1 MFDQVL
7 LYDGCMTDEGIGE
20 PREVVLTAARAV
32 DPAFTEVMFKK
43 WRDRG
48 LVPRP
53 IARPGR
59 GREHGRGAVYPAGTT
74 AQVLR
79 VLAIRAE
86 GGRFDPDRALWR
98 LWWERAP
105 VDPERIRVLLAAELD
120 RLEGLFGD
128 AFEGD
133 ELGENAVKAIMRLAG
148 GNLDGLLRAVRRQI
162 GHDGFAQV
170 CALMVRVAA
179 GRFDGWET
187 TRDREW
193 VDRALMLDRAR
204 RDRIGSASPW
214 YRGNVEEVLR
224 TVSRVVSLPALR
236 TTLSGATDD
245 ELVLAREELRE
256 LLAVADAARTLAEA
270 LRGFGAFG
278 FSALPSA
285 TELGDVPSPTLLL
298 WWLSVRRL
306 PEVPAGLETLR
317 SVEPWVVMA
326 RQVAVDWAARKRTRD
341 GGYRTGE

>member
-20 PREVVLTAARAV
+20 PREAVLAAARAV

-59 GREHGRGAVYPAGTT
+59 GREHGRGAIYPAGTT
-74 AQVLR
+74 AQVIR
-79 VLAIRAE
+79 VLEIRAE

-98 LWWERAP
+98 LWWERTP

-120 RLEGLFGD
+120 QLEHLF
-128 AFEGD
+128 AKVFEGD
-133 ELGENAVKAIMRLAG
+133 ELGEKAVEEIMRLAG
-148 GNLDGLLRAVRRQI
+148 GHLDGLLRAVRRQI
-162 GHDGFAQV
+162 GRDGFTQV
-170 CALMVRVAA
+170 CVLMVRVAA
-179 GRFDGWET
+179 GRFDGWES

-224 TVSRVVSLPALR
+224 TVSRVVSPPVLR
-236 TTLSGATDD
+236 TTLSEASDD
-245 ELVLAREELRE
+245 DLVLAREELRE
-256 LLAVADAARTLAEA
+256 LLTLADAARVMAEA

-285 TELGDVPSPTLLL
+285 TELGDVPPPRLLL

-306 PEVPAGLETLR
+306 PEVTAGLETLR
-317 SVEPWVVMA
+317 MVEPWVAMA
-326 RQVAVDWAARKRTRD
+326 RQVAADWPTRKRNRD
-341 GGYRTGE
+341 GGHPTGE